1 MRIFKAVHTVLCH
14 VNTSPVIYQLS
25 NRESSTLIFPISR
38 REIVAQHEMIG
49 NRCGCQLLS
58 SLSHI
63 QGTNWCS
70 RILVSR
76 ILVSVGSVYMVSVAV
91 VGFQL
96 QSVVSCIHVMK
107 SCSAWVFACSLRV
120 FTCMWCSRNHQGS
133 RDDIRPSNIWFSAST
148 WWFAFSACP
157 AHLKCDSSPPPS
169 LCVLVSYWCKSSA
182 SSIT

>member
-25 NRESSTLIFPISR
+25 NRESSRLIFPISR

-107 SCSAWVFACSLRV
+107 SCSAWVFACSFGYSLACGALGITKALGMISVRAIFGFPQVHGDLR
-120 FTCMWCSRNHQGS
+120 SRHALP
-133 RDDIRPSNIWFSAST
+133 I
-148 WWFAFSACP
+148 
-157 AHLKCDSSPPPS
+157 
-169 LCVLVSYWCKSSA
+169 
-182 SSIT
+182 